1 MIAESTYKTALSA
14 VTALINTIPLLG
26 GSQSRD
32 DYEQAL
38 EIVKH
43 LIDTD
48 DENPLIDIL
57 ATKIADYENSA
68 PEYATFNASLAAIP
82 RELAMLRTLMDQ
94 NGLNQTDFAEEIGGR
109 SLVNMILKGERSLTL
124 EHMRKLGERFS
135 LPVSAFI
142 ED

>member
-1 MIAESTYKTALSA
+1 MIAESSYKKALDA
-14 VTALINTIPLLG
+14 IDALISAIPIG
-26 GSQSRD
+26 GRQ

-38 EIVKH
+38 EIVEH

-68 PEYATFNASLAAIP
+68 PEYAAFNESLAAVP

-94 NGLNQTDFAEEIGGR
+94 HGLNQTDFAEEIGGR

-124 EHMRKLGERFS
+124 VHMRALGKRFG
-135 LPVSAFI
+135 LPVSAFL